1 MGLGHYLKREFE
13 TLFVHKFSNDTM
25 PLSNIFKNSF
35 HYFILFGFG
44 TMYFYLRPDYTP
56 PSWGNDTIF
65 TSCAVLFTIFELLN
79 LKTHMILSS
88 LRKPGTTQRGIPEGW
103 GFGLVSSANYLWEAC
118 AWTVFVVQSQL
129 IGGYI
134 FLVASVYQMA
144 VWAIKK
150 NQRYKKEFPNY
161 PKSRKAM
168 IPWIL

>member
-1 MGLGHYLKREFE
+1 MAIGHYVKRELE

-35 HYFILFGFG
+35 HYFILFGFA
-44 TMYFYLRPDYTP
+44 TMYFYLSPSYNP
-56 PSWGNDTIF
+56 PSWGNDNIF
-65 TSCAVLFTIFELLN
+65 TGCAVLFTIFEYLN
-79 LKTHMILSS
+79 LQTHLILSS

-118 AWTVFVVQSQL
+118 AWTVFVIQAQV

-134 FLVASVYQMA
+134 FLVASLYQMA
-144 VWAIKK
+144 AWAIKK
-150 NQRYKKEFPNY
+150 NQRYKKEFSNF